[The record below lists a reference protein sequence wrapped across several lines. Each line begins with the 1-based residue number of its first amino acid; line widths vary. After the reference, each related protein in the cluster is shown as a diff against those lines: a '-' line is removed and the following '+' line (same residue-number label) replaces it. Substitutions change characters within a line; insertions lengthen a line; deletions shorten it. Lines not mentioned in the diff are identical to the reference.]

1 MLILPCRP
9 YATILHT
16 ERVIVM
22 SKTLSSPNRFR
33 RLSLV
38 VAISAA
44 SCVSAQAADQ
54 AADAAQSPIQTLPTV
69 QVSAHPLNR
78 SADDLVNPSN
88 IIEPARL
95 FQQNSSSLAEA
106 LDSQLGVRAET
117 FGAGSARPVIRGQTA
132 PRVKVLSDSAAVLDA
147 SEISPDH
154 NIPIEPMLAERV
166 EVLRGPATLLY
177 GGGAIGGVVNVLDRK
192 IPTVMPEQ
200 AVEGQAGLRFNTA
213 AAERAAVFG
222 MTAGLSDHI
231 ALRVE
236 GVSRTTTEYRAPKGF
251 VPIEHESH
259 EAHEEHELHKEDLH
273 EQHEAQAV
281 KRIAGTATAGN
292 QVSVGLSWIDE
303 RGYLGVAYSKN
314 SNDYGLSGHS
324 HAYHDCHRDDL
335 SLHCDAHD
343 EHAAAEA
350 DTEEEIEEDAPVIRL
365 RSERVDLRGEL
376 RDPFGGIEKI
386 RVRAGLT
393 DYQHQEIE
401 GGTVATTFSN
411 RGYDSRVELEHQP
424 LAGWRGVAGVQH
436 QQAEFSAIG
445 EEAYL
450 PTTDTRSSSVF
461 LLEHYQWQ
469 DWHFEL
475 GARHEWQQI
484 TPDTAQPESDLRGT
498 SVSASALWDFA
509 PTYSLVGSL
518 SRSQRLPHAQEL
530 YADGVHLAT
539 NTLELGDAGLG
550 AETSLNAELGLRR
563 TDADLTVN
571 AQLFYNRV
579 DDYIYANT
587 LDRFEDFRLIQY
599 TQADAEFVGA
609 ELELGYVLTPSLS
622 ATVFADHVEGRL
634 RGGEDLPRIPATR
647 WGSRVS
653 HSWQDWQAEAEW
665 YQVNAQRQ
673 IAAFE
678 RVTPAY
684 QMLNLTVSYNA
695 ETANQEAYQVFVRGS
710 NLLDEVAYNH
720 TSFLSNVVPMMGR
733 NLSLGVQVS
742 F

>member
-54 AADAAQSPIQTLPTV
+54 VADAVQPPIQTLPTV

-251 VPIEHESH
+251 VLAE
-259 EAHEEHELHKEDLH
+259 HEEH
-273 EQHEAQAV
+273 
-281 KRIAGTATAGN
+281 
-292 QVSVGLSWIDE
+292 
-303 RGYLGVAYSKN
+303 
-314 SNDYGLSGHS
+314 
-324 HAYHDCHRDDL
+324 L
-335 SLHCDAHD
+335 SLIH
-343 EHAAAEA
+343 
-350 DTEEEIEEDAPVIRL
+350 I
-365 RSERVDLRGEL
+365 
-376 RDPFGGIEKI
+376 
-386 RVRAGLT
+386 
-393 DYQHQEIE
+393 
-401 GGTVATTFSN
+401 
-411 RGYDSRVELEHQP
+411 
-424 LAGWRGVAGVQH
+424 
-436 QQAEFSAIG
+436 
-445 EEAYL
+445 
-450 PTTDTRSSSVF
+450 
-461 LLEHYQWQ
+461 
-469 DWHFEL
+469 
-475 GARHEWQQI
+475 
-484 TPDTAQPESDLRGT
+484 
-498 SVSASALWDFA
+498 
-509 PTYSLVGSL
+509 
-518 SRSQRLPHAQEL
+518 
-530 YADGVHLAT
+530 
-539 NTLELGDAGLG
+539 
-550 AETSLNAELGLRR
+550 
-563 TDADLTVN
+563 
-571 AQLFYNRV
+571 
-579 DDYIYANT
+579 
-587 LDRFEDFRLIQY
+587 
-599 TQADAEFVGA
+599 
-609 ELELGYVLTPSLS
+609 
-622 ATVFADHVEGRL
+622 
-634 RGGEDLPRIPATR
+634 
-647 WGSRVS
+647 
-653 HSWQDWQAEAEW
+653 
-665 YQVNAQRQ
+665 
-673 IAAFE
+673 
-678 RVTPAY
+678 
-684 QMLNLTVSYNA
+684 
-695 ETANQEAYQVFVRGS
+695 
-710 NLLDEVAYNH
+710 
-720 TSFLSNVVPMMGR
+720 
-733 NLSLGVQVS
+733 
-742 F
+742 